1 LVPGVLRTGIHFY
14 FQGFD
19 HFLDEFLKLIVAT
32 LAHKSDS
39 GNVNISERVMS
50 IGT

>member
-1 LVPGVLRTGIHFY
+1 LR
-14 FQGFD
+14 
-19 HFLDEFLKLIVAT
+19 VAT

-50 IGT
+50 VGAKSYLEDDIEVLFNF